1 MYEDRF
7 LEQAINE
14 IESLREENKE
24 LKRKLVIY
32 EKFMKDVEEQLN
44 RSNKMNEE
52 IRLPEIFRPE
62 RVC

>member
-44 RSNKMNEE
+44 RSKKMNEE

>member
-1 MYEDRF
+1 MFEDRF

-24 LKRKLVIY
+24 LKRKISKY
-32 EKFMKDVEEQLN
+32 EQFIKYVKELLN

-52 IRLPEIFRPE
+52 IRI
-62 RVC
+62 